1 VADFLKW
8 AVIGSGGIARR
19 RTIPEG
25 FVGAR
30 NARLVGVYDVDAA
43 ANREVAKRF
52 GVKPFRSLRG
62 VLAADVD
69 AVYVAT
75 PAHRHARQAIACAKA
90 GKHVLCEKPLGLGVR
105 DARKMADAF
114 AAAGVTLGTAF
125 MMRCSSQHRAASDMA
140 ARGELGTLVY
150 GRAQLSCWYPPMPGA
165 WRQDPSLGGGG
176 SLIDMGG
183 HCIDLLEMF
192 FGDAVA
198 VTCRTAT
205 RAHAYPVEDT
215 AVALLE
221 FAGGAYGMVDSC
233 FCIPDASSP
242 NRLEIYGTR
251 GSILAEGTIGQN
263 PAGHMTAFLAEPG
276 SGYDAAQRRTEGG
289 GIAIDPPSDNTYRA
303 EIEEFSAAVMEKRE
317 TTLSARRGIHSQAVL
332 AACYRS
338 ARTGRRIVIDQGGR

>member
-1 VADFLKW
+1 
-8 AVIGSGGIARR
+8 
-19 RTIPEG
+19 
-25 FVGAR
+25 
-30 NARLVGVYDVDAA
+30 
-43 ANREVAKRF
+43 
-52 GVKPFRSLRG
+52 
-62 VLAADVD
+62 
-69 AVYVAT
+69 
-75 PAHRHARQAIACAKA
+75 
-90 GKHVLCEKPLGLGVR
+90 
-105 DARKMADAF
+105 
-114 AAAGVTLGTAF
+114 
-125 MMRCSSQHRAASDMA
+125 
-140 ARGELGTLVY
+140 
-150 GRAQLSCWYPPMPGA
+150 
-165 WRQDPSLGGGG
+165 
-176 SLIDMGG
+176 MGG